1 MTKCLNISDIATIA
15 IKNVDYCYTFYDI
28 KKSEATNLSQNSVP
42 DDRGYKTL
50 KIWWFILLDDE

>member
-1 MTKCLNISDIATIA
+1 MSDIATIA

-28 KKSEATNLSQNSVP
+28 KKSEATNLLQNSVP
-42 DDRGYKTL
+42 DDCGYKTL